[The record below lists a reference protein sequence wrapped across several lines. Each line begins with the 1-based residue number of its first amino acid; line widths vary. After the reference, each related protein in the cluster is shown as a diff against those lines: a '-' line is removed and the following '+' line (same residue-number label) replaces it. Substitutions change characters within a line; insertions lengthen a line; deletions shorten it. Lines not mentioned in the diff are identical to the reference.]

1 MKNRDRAKFSY
12 MKKLSSNDN
21 KKNYKLLL
29 EDKPSKSLQKIKSS
43 SGEPSNK
50 ELVGVPL
57 SISEDL
63 FLVDSDLVV
72 TGETKLESVSVPTPT
87 NPQDAVNKKYVDDNL
102 TTGDITGVTITTD
115 SGGGSAASDTE
126 GSADFSILGSS
137 GVGVTNSG
145 TTITAVAVPAE
156 IDHDSLNNFVANEH
170 IDWTAASAGTIH
182 ATNYSAGASALN
194 DLSDVTY
201 SSGDL
206 TISSLDKIVTSGS
219 LTIDSGS
226 NIELNADG
234 GFVNMKDGSA
244 SMVTA
249 TRPDSVTGELQ
260 IYPNNFG
267 DISKITATTHG
278 ATTISTSDVDGTAGH
293 LTLDANGDIILD
305 SDTGNFIAKKGGTEF
320 SAANSAYAGMI
331 LGYTCLRGDGT
342 NISTFEIQ
350 NALTVEDASHKVTF
364 KTPPSEN
371 VEIEAIFLVNA
382 SSTDTR
388 IAVGLSDSSTY
399 NAVGQIHEYD
409 GNAVWFTDDEID
421 DSLIT
426 VKFVLTSSEL
436 ASIGSDNTFWIGIS
450 TDGVTKTAYLSY
462 GLRSAFGIGEH
473 PFIIKATALPG
484 TIYTG

>member
-206 TISSLDKIVTSGS
+206 TISSLDKIITSGS
-219 LTIDSGS
+219 LEIDSGS

-234 GFVNMKDGSA
+234 GNITFKDD
-244 SMVTA
+244 T
-249 TRPDSVTGELQ
+249 TELFKIQ
-260 IYPNNFG
+260 GGGVRFQDMDGIFFNVDDLDKIYG
-267 DISKITATTHG
+267 D
-278 ATTISTSDVDGTAGH
+278 
-293 LTLDANGDIILD
+293 GDDIV
-305 SDTGNFIAKKGGTEF
+305 IAKDDTDVVFIKDAEVTTALPLKVKE
-320 SAANSAYAGMI
+320 SA
-331 LGYTCLRGDGT
+331 
-342 NISTFEIQ
+342 
-350 NALTVEDASHKVTF
+350 
-364 KTPPSEN
+364 
-371 VEIEAIFLVNA
+371 
-382 SSTDTR
+382 
-388 IAVGLSDSSTY
+388 
-399 NAVGQIHEYD
+399 NAVADTAAYGQIWIKNNTPNEL
-409 GNAVWFTDDEID
+409 AFTDDAGTDITGIGKYMYDIQYVGYYSTSAAASYLPINGYIFEQTSTSGRNEYIAFVAPYNGTLEKIMWRSEIAQD
-421 DSLIT
+421 GTFRNLIW
-426 VKFVLTSSEL
+426 E
-436 ASIGSDNTFWIGIS
+436 S
-450 TDGVTKTAYLSY
+450 TDGTEV
-462 GLRSAFGIGEH
+462 
-473 PFIIKATALPG
+473 PG
-484 TIYTG
+484 TIHGRWDPVVDVADDTTVEFDYTATPTSGTNVLTKGRIYAISIDPVSAPNDTNATVVFKWDITS